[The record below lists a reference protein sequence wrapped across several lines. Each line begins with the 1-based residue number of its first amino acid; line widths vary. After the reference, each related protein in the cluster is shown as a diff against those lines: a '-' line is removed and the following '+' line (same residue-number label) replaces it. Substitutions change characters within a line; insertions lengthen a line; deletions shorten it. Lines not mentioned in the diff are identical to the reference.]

1 MRQLL
6 PPWMPAVGL
15 HGGRINIVPVDFV
28 VDALEL
34 ISHKASIAKKCFHLV
49 DPVGYRFGD
58 VLDIFSRAAHAPR
71 MNLFINAA
79 LIGFIPRGVKTS
91 LMALALVRGMRN
103 AIMGDLGLPED
114 MLTFVNYPMRFDCR
128 ETLLR

>member
-6 PPWMPAVGL
+6 PPWMTAVGL
-15 HGGRINIVPVDFV
+15 EGGRVNIVPVDFV
-28 VDALEL
+28 VNALDH
-34 ISHKASIAKKCFHLV
+34 ISHQTAIAKKCFHLV
-49 DPVGYRFGD
+49 DQVGYRSGD

-79 LIGFIPRGVKTS
+79 LIGFSPRGVKTS